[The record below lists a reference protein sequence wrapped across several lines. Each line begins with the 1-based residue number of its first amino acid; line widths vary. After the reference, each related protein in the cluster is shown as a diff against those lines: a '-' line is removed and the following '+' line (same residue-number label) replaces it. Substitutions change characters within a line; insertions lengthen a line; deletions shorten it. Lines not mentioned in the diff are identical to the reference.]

1 MWRLVATGVTLR
13 NGLYRPET
21 LWNGM
26 KHIAG
31 VEYYSTAEVAEA
43 ANISRQTLWRWRREG
58 AVPDGHRFR
67 NHRVL
72 FSRREYEEILSYA
85 NRIESP
91 SMNRDQLAM
100 NLHQQR

>member
-1 MWRLVATGVTLR
+1 MWRSAEVDVTLH

-21 LWNGM
+21 SWNGM

-43 ANISRQTLWRWRREG
+43 AKISRQTLWRWRREG

-72 FSRREYEEILSYA
+72 FSGREYAEILSYA
-85 NRIESP
+85 NRIERP

-100 NLHQQR
+100 NLHDQR

>member
-1 MWRLVATGVTLR
+1 MWQSIAMDVTLR
-13 NGLYRPET
+13 NDPYRPET

-26 KHIAG
+26 KHITG

-58 AVPDGHRFR
+58 AVPEGHRFR

-72 FSRREYEEILSYA
+72 FSKREYQAILSYA

-100 NLHQQR
+100 NLHQQP

>member
-1 MWRLVATGVTLR
+1 
-13 NGLYRPET
+13 
-21 LWNGM
+21 M